1 MIKKIVLTKMD
12 KIKEGQLFNKC
23 LAIGHQLMKFQNVEY
38 IVHAASSK
46 TGFGIDHLKYSII
59 EAFLRYPTRDLKGKE
74 ESLIKHLL
82 ENKTLRPKRKKPA
95 IMQKSGRIRKIR
107 SQKPAELVGNENK

>member
-1 MIKKIVLTKMD
+1 MD
-12 KIKEGQLFNKC
+12 KIKEDQLFNKC

-59 EAFLRYPTRDLKGKE
+59 EAFLKYPTRDLKGKE
-74 ESLIKHLL
+74 ETLIKHLL
-82 ENKTLRPKRKKPA
+82 ENKTLRPKRKKPV
-95 IMQKSGRIRKIR
+95 IMSKFQNTRKIKG
-107 SQKPAELVGNENK
+107 QKPAELTGNENK